1 MAGCRRVALIAA
13 FCLLPGLVAAAS
25 PEILPVDQVAVG
37 MKGIAKTVVTGTQI
51 EEFGVE
57 VLGVMKNKGPSGDLI
72 LVRTYG
78 DVIDRTGGIA
88 QGMSGSP
95 VY

>member
-1 MAGCRRVALIAA
+1 M
-13 FCLLPGLVAAAS
+13 
-25 PEILPVDQVAVG
+25 PVDEIKTG
-37 MKGIAKTVVTGTQI
+37 MQGTGKTVVSGTKL

-57 VLGVMKNKGPSGDLI
+57 VLGIMKNKGPSGDLI
-72 LVRTYG
+72 LVRTFG

-95 VY
+95 VYIDGKLVGGYSLWLVIDRP